1 MVVSSVEKNGADSAK
16 SQNSLSLTSSSQSE
30 GTADGTSMFRKMTK
44 SFGSAKEAL
53 SKLAKNNEKD

>member
-1 MVVSSVEKNGADSAK
+1 MGSNNGANSAK
-16 SQNSLSLTSSSQSE
+16 FQNSTTVQPSSSSSGME
-30 GTADGTSMFRKMTK
+30 GSTGDGTSVFRKMTK